1 MTDFQEK
8 DNEEEIYIQ
17 PEAKEDVFD
26 EVLRSITAERVQKA
40 LEKLSPE
47 DRLLIKLRDIDGLSY
62 EEIASVLQ
70 KPVGTVKSRLH
81 YARKRLGNLLKE
93 GGTVER

>member
-1 MTDFQEK
+1 
-8 DNEEEIYIQ
+8 
-17 PEAKEDVFD
+17 
-26 EVLRSITAERVQKA
+26 VLRSITAERVQKA

-93 GGTVER
+93 GETVER